1 MPHITLYIPNNS
13 TPEEYDVENY
23 GFNEGRLH
31 FTVGEG
37 EGAFSVATTVP
48 YLIRQ
53 PVKNKAVTTEHR
65 SAPSRHTAW
74 S

>member
-1 MPHITLYIPNNS
+1 M
-13 TPEEYDVENY
+13 PEEYDVQSY

-31 FTVGEG
+31 FRIEG
-37 EGAFSVATTVP
+37 NPATNVTTTVP

-53 PVKNKAVTTEHR
+53 IVEEKGR
-65 SAPSRHTAW
+65 SAAPTPSSRGSSHTQW